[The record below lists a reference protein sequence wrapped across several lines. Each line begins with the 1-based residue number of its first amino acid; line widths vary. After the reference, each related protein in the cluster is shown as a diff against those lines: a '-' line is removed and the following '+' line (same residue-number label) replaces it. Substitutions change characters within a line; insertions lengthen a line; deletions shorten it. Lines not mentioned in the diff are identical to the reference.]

1 MKSIKNSNS
10 SIHRFDRRDSVNDL
24 YRYRPLLLSRS
35 TRDSQ
40 FIQSIKVSKTICK
53 ICKLADEKY
62 P

>member
-10 SIHRFDRRDSVNDL
+10 SIRFDRRDSVNDL

-40 FIQSIKVSKTICK
+40 FIQSIKRSKTICK